1 MVKVVFIEH
10 DGNNH
15 EVDAYVGENLME
27 TAISNNVPGIDADC
41 GGNCA
46 CTLREEIVG
55 ILPRFY
61 GFPRCPRG
69 GIGRRA

>member
-1 MVKVVFIEH
+1 MMRERVPQVKSLIV
-10 DGNNH
+10 
-15 EVDAYVGENLME
+15 NLVKRL
-27 TAISNNVPGIDADC
+27 TKFCV
-41 GGNCA
+41 GNCA